1 MPHSL
6 VGMVLF
12 LADIGLMV
20 HGQTHGRRI
29 IFVSRM
35 FPIVV
40 ALSTWSSELR
50 NKRVLFLP
58 IRRV

>member
-1 MPHSL
+1 
-6 VGMVLF
+6 MVLF
-12 LADIGLMV
+12 LADIGLML
-20 HGQTHGRRI
+20 HGQTHGRDI

-58 IRRV
+58 IGRV

>member
-1 MPHSL
+1 MLHSL

-20 HGQTHGRRI
+20 HGQTHGRHI

-40 ALSTWSSELR
+40 ALSIWSSELR
-50 NKRVLFLP
+50 NKRMLFLP